1 VTHADP
7 RNHVLDG
14 SQDLTNPFAIA
25 KDNKSAMR
33 PFAKLFWV
41 LVDTIHQ
48 LVALTSIILARP
60 ADFICPSPGVDHLE
74 ALERQSKNYSKTGK
88 CRWSEESL

>member
-7 RNHVLDG
+7 RNHILDG

-48 LVALTSIILARP
+48 LVALTSII
-60 ADFICPSPGVDHLE
+60 
-74 ALERQSKNYSKTGK
+74 
-88 CRWSEESL
+88 